1 MSCVFKK
8 GGTMV
13 MSGIQGA
20 RIRRPRC
27 KLHVVAALLLL
38 SAQSTVPAVEIP
50 TGNPDLKLRWDNTF
64 KYTSLFRLTDP
75 DPALVVDVNQD
86 DGDRNFRAGVVS
98 NRVDFFSEADLTFK
112 DNFGIRGS
120 VAAWYDTV
128 YNQKNDNNSPA
139 TANQIDAASNRFA
152 RGTVDLMGR
161 HIDPL
166 DAFVFGSLNL
176 GSVPATIR
184 LGRHAVLY
192 GESLFFGSN
201 GIANGQAPID
211 YIKLLTVPS
220 SQFKEIIRPEN
231 QLSVQLQ
238 FSPTVTVGFYYQL
251 QWEKTRVPPVG
262 SYLSN
267 VDFFDN
273 GAERFFVGTSPLVP
287 GGQNPAFFRGRDYT
301 PGEAGQGGLQ
311 LRLRPGDGNFEYGL
325 YLTHYHE
332 KLPYFYIEP
341 SVCTPPQCGPA
352 PVVLD
357 PAHFNPVS
365 GQVGQLIAVYPKNI
379 TALGAS
385 VSTVIGDINVA
396 GEASARFHQPLVSD
410 PQLVLP
416 GQVADNDSH
425 PAYAVGT
432 TVHAQISA
440 VGLLKKSALWSGGNW
455 LAEIAWNERAGISR
469 NPSAIDPNTTRS
481 AVAVRGVFTMDHYQV
496 LPGLDVSV
504 PIGLGWNPYGRSS
517 AIFNF
522 NGGTT
527 HGGDVS
533 VGLTAHYNVVWQGGL
548 QFTDFFGK
556 TGTFLTP
563 VNAFG
568 SQVLSYRQTLSDR
581 RFVSLSFQRTF

>member
-1 MSCVFKK
+1 
-8 GGTMV
+8 MV
-13 MSGIQGA
+13 TSRIRAA
-20 RIRRPRC
+20 RISRPLGTLC
-27 KLHVVAALLLL
+27 VCVVLLLL
-38 SAQSTVPAVEIP
+38 NAENRVRAAVIA
-50 TGNPDLKLRWDNTF
+50 TGNPDLKLNWDNTF
-64 KYTSLFRLTDP
+64 KYTSLFRLANP
-75 DPALVVDVNQD
+75 DSALTADVNQD
-86 DGDRNFRAGVVS
+86 DGDRNFSRGLVS

-112 DNFGIRGS
+112 DNFGMRAS
-120 VAAWYDTV
+120 VAAWYDSV
-128 YNQKNDNNSPA
+128 YNQKNDNKSPA
-139 TANQIDAASNRFA
+139 TTNQLSVASNRFT

-166 DAFVFGSLNL
+166 DAFVFGTFNL
-176 GSVPATIR
+176 GNVPATVR
-184 LGRHAVLY
+184 LGRHTVLY

-220 SQFKEIIRPEN
+220 SQFKEIIRPED

-273 GAERFFVGTSPLVP
+273 GAERFFVGTTPLVP

-301 PGEAGQGGLQ
+301 PGPQGQGGLQ
-311 LRLRPGDGNFEYGL
+311 LRLRPGNGNIEYGL
-325 YLTHYHE
+325 YLTHYNE

-341 SVCTPPQCGPA
+341 SVCAPPACGPA

-357 PAHFNPVS
+357 PAHFNPVT

-385 VSTVIGDINVA
+385 VSTVVGDLNVA
-396 GEASARFHQPLVSD
+396 AEASARFHQPLVSD
-410 PQLVLP
+410 PQVVLP
-416 GQVADNDSH
+416 GQVADNDRH

-440 VGLLKKSALWSGGNW
+440 VGLLKHSALWDGGNW
-455 LAEIAWNERAGISR
+455 LAEIAWNDRVGTSR
-469 NPSAIDPNTTRS
+469 NPAAIDPNTTRG

-496 LPGLDVSV
+496 LPGLDVSIPV
-504 PIGLGWNPYGRSS
+504 GLGWNPYGRSS

-533 VGLTAHYNVVWQGGL
+533 LGLVAHYNVVWQGGI

-556 TGTFLTP
+556 AGTFLTP
-563 VNAFG
+563 ANAFG
-568 SQVLSYRQTLSDR
+568 AQVLSYRQTLTDR
-581 RFVSLSFQRTF
+581 RFVSISFQRTL